1 MEKQMSRDEF
11 LEDVINIDPLNIDE
25 HFRRVPAE
33 LAYYNQQYADAVE
46 AHLKAKAECERT
58 HARVYIELSDV
69 TDDKGKKLTV
79 AAIEANIQMNDD
91 YHIAKMGM
99 LNAEAEKLRLRGKV
113 DVVSAKKEM
122 LISLGAHIR
131 VEMSDPMVRAQAAN
145 RGSLDPEY

>member
-1 MEKQMSRDEF
+1 MSRDEF
-11 LEDVINIDPLNIDE
+11 LEQVIDIDPLNIDE
-25 HFRRVPAE
+25 HFRKVPAE

-46 AHLKAKAECERT
+46 AYLKAKAECERT

-69 TDDKGKKLTV
+69 TDEKGKKLTV

-91 YHIAKMGM
+91 YHISKLNM

-113 DVVSAKKEM
+113 DVVATKKEM

-145 RGSLDPEY
+145 RRSLDPEY